1 MLPPVLTGSYST
13 FRPEHGV
20 PVAVTVGLPKRFGY
34 PLAEWRTVA
43 PFGLLGANLDEATFR
58 RKYRARLHRLTP
70 RLLRELRDLR
80 EGYAP
85 LPVVLCC
92 YEPPGAWC
100 HRVVLG
106 EFLAELLGEPVAEV
120 TPDP

>member
-1 MLPPVLTGSYST
+1 MPPLFTASYSM

-34 PLAEWRTVA
+34 PLVIWRGPA
-43 PFGLLGANLDEATFR
+43 PFGLFGAGLDEAAFR

-85 LPVVLCC
+85 LPVVLLC
-92 YEPPGAWC
+92 YEPPGAFC
-100 HRVVLG
+100 HRHLLG
-106 EFLAELLGEPVAEV
+106 EFLGELLGEPVTEV
-120 TPDP
+120 ALDP